1 MFFGLRREGLTRL
14 YLFKSGTLKRKDNTL
29 IFEYLDGNE
38 TKKRY
43 FPVENICDIYLFGQI
58 NINTSLLNFL
68 SQKGIVVHYF
78 NYYGFYSGSIL
89 PKKRNVSGYL
99 VVNQVKHYLIP
110 ENRLFLASSF
120 VVGAS
125 FHIARNLRKRGI
137 STDYIE
143 ELLSDIYSHKD
154 IPSLMNTEGRIRE
167 FYYNRFPDILRDDF
181 FWMIKREKRPPSNA
195 INALISYGNSLM
207 YSVVLSEI
215 YKTQLDPTISYL
227 HEPSTSRFSLS
238 LDISEIF
245 KPLIVDSIIF
255 SLVNKNVL
263 RKEDFDIELD
273 YTYLSESGRKKF
285 LKVFDEKLN
294 STIKH
299 RSLKRNVSYRYLIR
313 LECYKLIKHLLG
325 DKVYTPLKAWW

>member
-1 MFFGLRREGLTRL
+1 
-14 YLFKSGTLKRKDNTL
+14 
-29 IFEYLDGNE
+29 
-38 TKKRY
+38 
-43 FPVENICDIYLFGQI
+43 
-58 NINTSLLNFL
+58 
-68 SQKGIVVHYF
+68 
-78 NYYGFYSGSIL
+78 
-89 PKKRNVSGYL
+89 
-99 VVNQVKHYLIP
+99 
-110 ENRLFLASSF
+110 LFLASSF

-181 FWMIKREKRPPSNA
+181 FRMIKREKRPPSNA